1 MKDSKLNRRSFLRGA
16 ALFGAAAAM
25 PRFSAGAADDK
36 APTKPNMILIM
47 ADDLGYECIGAN
59 GGESYKTPVLD
70 KMAQTG
76 MRFEH
81 CYSQPICTPSRVK
94 IMTGIYNVRNYT
106 QFGVLDRKQT
116 TFAHLL
122 KKGGYATC
130 VVGKWQL
137 GKQPDSPKHFGFDE
151 SCLWHHARRTSRY
164 PNPGLEVNG
173 KPVDFTDG
181 KYGPDV
187 VSDFAC
193 DFIERNKSKP
203 FMVYYP
209 MILTHCPF
217 EPTPDSAGWDP
228 KSPGSK
234 TYKGNAKYFGDM
246 VTYMDKVIG
255 KLLKKLDDLDLRK
268 RTLVM
273 FVGDNGTDKPVVSTM
288 NGRKV
293 VGAKGSM
300 TDAGTRAPFIANWPG
315 TVPAGK
321 VSEDLVDFSDFTPT
335 LCQAAGVDVPA
346 ELKIDGKSL
355 LPQLQGKTG
364 SPRQWIYCWYSR
376 NGGPKGKEWTRNQRY
391 KLYRTGR
398 FYDISKD
405 VLEKNPL
412 NTDDLSPEAGKV
424 RDMLQKAL
432 DKYKTARP
440 KTISGGGKK
449 RKKKA
454 KQ

>member
-1 MKDSKLNRRSFLRGA
+1 
-16 ALFGAAAAM
+16 
-25 PRFSAGAADDK
+25 
-36 APTKPNMILIM
+36 
-47 ADDLGYECIGAN
+47 
-59 GGESYKTPVLD
+59 
-70 KMAQTG
+70 
-76 MRFEH
+76 
-81 CYSQPICTPSRVK
+81 
-94 IMTGIYNVRNYT
+94 
-106 QFGVLDRKQT
+106 
-116 TFAHLL
+116 
-122 KKGGYATC
+122 
-130 VVGKWQL
+130 
-137 GKQPDSPKHFGFDE
+137 
-151 SCLWHHARRTSRY
+151 
-164 PNPGLEVNG
+164 
-173 KPVDFTDG
+173 
-181 KYGPDV
+181 
-187 VSDFAC
+187 
-193 DFIERNKSKP
+193 
-203 FMVYYP
+203 
-209 MILTHCPF
+209 
-217 EPTPDSAGWDP
+217 
-228 KSPGSK
+228 
-234 TYKGNAKYFGDM
+234 
-246 VTYMDKVIG
+246 MDKVIG